1 MIFETDFV
9 QLEIAIFKSTSNY
22 FVIIPRFD
30 KASNGGI
37 IFLFISHF
45 FSFVYYYNQKKRGF
59 VAKSSSQSELF
70 EKFKASPSTYDIR
83 TKFLRMLHLK
93 CT

>member
-9 QLEIAIFKSTSNY
+9 QLEIAIFKSTLNY

-37 IFLFISHF
+37 IFLFIRLLLQPEEERF
-45 FSFVYYYNQKKRGF
+45 CCKKF
-59 VAKSSSQSELF
+59 VA
-70 EKFKASPSTYDIR
+70 IV
-83 TKFLRMLHLK
+83 
-93 CT
+93 

>member
-37 IFLFISHF
+37 IFLFISYF

-59 VAKSSSQSELF
+59 VAKSLSQSF
-70 EKFKASPSTYDIR
+70 KKFKAYDIR